1 MDDTRVQARANGF
14 VETVYGRRLYLPD
27 IRASNQQLRQSAE
40 RSAINAPMQGTAAD
54 IIKRAMIGVDAWCR
68 EHGSAAR
75 VIMQVHDELV
85 LEVRA
90 DAADMVAAGIREQMA
105 AAAELKV
112 PLRIHI
118 GVGMNWDE
126 AH

>member
-1 MDDTRVQARANGF
+1 
-14 VETVYGRRLYLPD
+14 
-27 IRASNQQLRQSAE
+27 
-40 RSAINAPMQGTAAD
+40 
-54 IIKRAMIGVDAWCR
+54 VDAWCR
-68 EHGSAAR
+68 LENFPAR

-90 DAADMVAAGIREQMA
+90 DATEKVAAGIREQMA
-105 AAAELKV
+105 GAAELKV

>member
-1 MDDTRVQARANGF
+1 
-14 VETVYGRRLYLPD
+14 
-27 IRASNQQLRQSAE
+27 
-40 RSAINAPMQGTAAD
+40 
-54 IIKRAMIGVDAWCR
+54 MIGVDAWCR
-68 EHGSAAR
+68 REHFPAR

-85 LEVRA
+85 LEVRQ
-90 DAADMVAAGIREQMA
+90 DATATVAAGIREQMVN
-105 AAAELKV
+105 AAELKV